1 MIKNKENIKIK
12 LSYSVFDFDDNI
24 LHMDTKII
32 MEKFVNNIWIET
44 PISTTDFAEF
54 RKNPLYRVP
63 LKEDGTDDYDKAYSN
78 FRDGSVDNI
87 FLNDTIDAITN
98 KRFAPSYQAFKQCL
112 IDGEL
117 LIILTARGHQPST
130 IKRGIEYIIDIQ
142 LTKEEKNTMRKNLLK
157 YYEIFDIEISGDCND
172 NTLLD
177 NYLNHCEY
185 IGVSSPYFKDLVI
198 DEKLCDISDFNP
210 NNTEVS
216 KKIAMSYI
224 VDKLH
229 RYKLSDKYLLK
240 IGFSDDD
247 IHNVKS
253 IHDLFKNELK
263 IKNNNTKFYIFDT
276 SKNID
281 GTKNYKKIS
290 I

>member
-1 MIKNKENIKIK
+1 
-12 LSYSVFDFDDNI
+12 
-24 LHMDTKII
+24 MDTKII
-32 MEKFVNNIWIET
+32 MEKFINNIWVET
-44 PISTTDFAEF
+44 PISTTEFANF

-78 FRDGSVDNI
+78 FRDEGDSNI

-98 KRFAPSYQAFKQCL
+98 KRFAPSYQAFKKCL

-117 LIILTARGHQPST
+117 LIILTARGHQPPT
-130 IKRGIEYIIDIQ
+130 IKKTIEYIIDTQ
-142 LTKEEKNTMRKNLLK
+142 LTKEEKITMRKNLLK
-157 YYEIFDIEISGDCND
+157 YYEIFDIEISENCND

-177 NYLNHCEY
+177 NYLKHCEY

-198 DEKLCDISDFNP
+198 KEKLCDISDFNP

-229 RYKLSDKYLLK
+229 NYNIDDSIIK

-247 IHNVKS
+247 IHNVNS
-253 IHDLFKNELK
+253 IHYLFRDELK
-263 IKNNNTKFYIFDT
+263 IKNPNTKFYIFDT
-276 SKNID
+276 SPNQD
-281 GTKNYKKIS
+281 GSKNYNKVRI
-290 I
+290 

>member
-1 MIKNKENIKIK
+1 MDMTNKIE
-12 LSYSVFDFDDNI
+12 LRYHCYDYDDNI

-32 MEKFVNNIWIET
+32 MENFVNNIWVET
-44 PISTTDFAEF
+44 QISTTDFAEF

-63 LKEDGTDDYDKAYSN
+63 LKSDGTDDYDKAYSN
-78 FRDGSVDNI
+78 FRDDGDSSI

-117 LIILTARGHQPST
+117 MAIITARGNHPLS
-130 IKRGIEYIIDIQ
+130 IRRGIEYIIDTQ
-142 LTKEEKNTMRKNLLK
+142 LSKKEKNIMRKNLLK
-157 YYEIFDIEISGDCND
+157 YMKIFKNGDDIVSGD
-172 NTLLD
+172 TLLN
-177 NYLNHCEY
+177 NYLDNCEY

-198 DEKLCDISDFNP
+198 DENLCEMSNFNP

-216 KKIAMSYI
+216 KKIAMSYV

-229 RYKLSDKYLLK
+229 RYKLSDNYILK

-281 GTKNYKKIS
+281 GSKNYKKIS